1 MGRIFL
7 SAGHGGV
14 ENGIIDSGTV
24 ITGSTEAREMILL
37 RDLLQAELRSRNLEV
52 LSVPDDQ
59 SFTQTLTWINQRGR
73 NDDVSLELH
82 ALDVVVAMRSRK
94 LGVGRAVARAALQ
107 AAVPF

>member
-52 LSVPDDQ
+52 LSRM
-59 SFTQTLTWINQRGR
+59 I
-73 NDDVSLELH
+73 
-82 ALDVVVAMRSRK
+82 
-94 LGVGRAVARAALQ
+94 
-107 AAVPF
+107 